1 MNFENKLKDHIMI
14 ICDKLDYKF
23 IEASIH
29 GHKNKQN
36 IKVVADTDKGITL
49 QECKNLSREISD
61 IIFRKDLI
69 HSDYRLDV
77 SSPGLD
83 KPLQHDYEFKR
94 NIGRNLIVLY
104 KDENNNINEIIGELL
119 EFKNEGI
126 VLRLKE
132 ESISIKLANINK
144 AKIKL
149 KW

>member
-1 MNFENKLKDHIMI
+1 MTFENNLKDHIKI
-14 ICDKLDYKF
+14 ICDELEIKF

-36 IKVVADTDKGITL
+36 IKVMVDTEEGINL
-49 QECKNLSREISD
+49 QECQKISREISD

-69 HSDYRLDV
+69 MGGYRLDV

-83 KPLQHDYEFKR
+83 KPLQYDYEYKR
-94 NIGRNLIVLY
+94 NIGKILTVSY
-104 KDENNNINEIIGELL
+104 MDEENNLTEIVGELT
-119 EFKNEGI
+119 EYSADAI
-126 VLRLKE
+126 DLK
-132 ESISIKLANINK
+132 IKEDLIEIKINKINK

>member
-1 MNFENKLKDHIMI
+1 MNFENKLEEHIKN
-14 ICDKLDYKF
+14 ICNDLGFMF

-36 IKVVADTDKGITL
+36 IKVIADTEKGISL
-49 QECKNLSREISD
+49 QECQNLSREISD

-69 HSDYRLDV
+69 YSDYRLDV

-83 KPLQHDYEFKR
+83 KPLKYDYEFVR
-94 NIGRNLIVLY
+94 NIGRELIVNY
-104 KDENNNINEIIGELL
+104 KDESGNFQEVIGELTKY
-119 EFKNEGI
+119 EDDEIIIKINDE
-126 VLRLKE
+126 LKA
-132 ESISIKLANINK
+132 ININNINK

>member
-1 MNFENKLKDHIMI
+1 MNFESKLENYIKQ
-14 ICDKLDYKF
+14 ICNDLGFMF

-36 IKVVADTDKGITL
+36 IKVIADTEKGITL
-49 QECKNLSREISD
+49 EECQNLSREISD

-69 HSDYRLDV
+69 YSDYRLDV

-83 KPLQHDYEFKR
+83 KPLVKDYEYKR
-94 NIGRNLIVLY
+94 NIGRDLIITF
-104 KDENNNINEIIGELL
+104 KDESGNLKEIVGELIEYNDDKINL
-119 EFKNEGI
+119 KTDKDLLSLDLKNI
-126 VLRLKE
+126 T
-132 ESISIKLANINK
+132 K